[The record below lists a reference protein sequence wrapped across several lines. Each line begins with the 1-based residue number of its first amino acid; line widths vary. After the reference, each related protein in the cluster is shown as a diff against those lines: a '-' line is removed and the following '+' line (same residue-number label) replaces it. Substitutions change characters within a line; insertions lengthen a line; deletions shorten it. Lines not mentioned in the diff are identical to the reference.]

1 LPSYTFTAGNVI
13 PALLVSSIDS
23 DPPGPILAQLS
34 QNVFDTA
41 TGRCLLVP
49 QRSKL
54 VGSYQSA
61 NLYGQER
68 VQISWE
74 RLIFPNASSLELAG
88 MPGAEQSGL
97 RRFGAGWTTQRLTRN
112 RR

>member
-1 LPSYTFTAGNVI
+1 MLSYTITAGNVI

-23 DPPGPILAQLS
+23 DLPGPILAQVS

-49 QRSKL
+49 QGSKL

-61 NLYGQER
+61 SAYGQER

-74 RLIFPNASSLELAG
+74 RLIFPNASSIELGRYAG
-88 MPGAEQSGL
+88 SRSERL
-97 RRFGAGWTTQRLTRN
+97 RGVH
-112 RR
+112 